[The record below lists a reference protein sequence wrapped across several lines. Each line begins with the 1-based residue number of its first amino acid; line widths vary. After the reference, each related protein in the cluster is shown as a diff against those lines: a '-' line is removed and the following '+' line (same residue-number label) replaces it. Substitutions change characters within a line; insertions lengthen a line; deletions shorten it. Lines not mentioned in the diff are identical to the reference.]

1 MMECSA
7 FHNETSVNCDINF
20 TTYKTPG
27 CGPYCWKG
35 MWVACSALT
44 SIIWL
49 FVLCV
54 PVANRHIQDMRP
66 ATNLRVM
73 HYLVVKPY
81 FWYLNFLV
89 FLVVI
94 YDVIILSQK
103 DQKHVSG
110 SQQVEAGVAVSKLLT
125 VSLIFQLNFTYPP
138 GGNLSPRQLVALSCY
153 YITLLIFVLDYLCK
167 FIELS
172 IRIAYKLY
180 SVNSSASDRELQV
193 FGLMLEVADAVLYK
207 NFTHFFWNKIF
218 RGRSDVLMVYAPDLA
233 QSLGLRL
240 ILNSKSPVK
249 ISLKISHIFPPLQDV
264 CCGGVI
270 LSPPLAK

>member
-1 MMECSA
+1 MLYLMFQIFRLHTLGMFAVFMVECSA
-7 FHNETSVNCDINF
+7 FHNETSVNCNINF

-35 MWVACSALT
+35 MWVASSALT

-54 PVANRHIQDMRP
+54 PVANRHIQGMRP
-66 ATNLRVM
+66 ASNLQVM
-73 HYLVVKPY
+73 RYLVIKPY
-81 FWYLNFLV
+81 FWYLNFIV

-94 YDVIILSQK
+94 YDTIILSQR

-110 SQQVEAGVAVSKLLT
+110 SQQVEAGVVVSKLLT
-125 VSLIFQLNFTYPP
+125 VCLIFQLNFTYPP
-138 GGNLSPRQLVALSCY
+138 SGNLSPRRLIASCY

-167 FIELS
+167 LIELS

-193 FGLMLEVADAVLYK
+193 IGLMLEVADALLYK
-207 NFTHFFWNKIF
+207 YFTHFFWNKIF
-218 RGRSDVLMVYAPDLA
+218 RGRSDVLMIYAPDLA
-233 QSLGLRL
+233 QSLGL
-240 ILNSKSPVK
+240 
-249 ISLKISHIFPPLQDV
+249 
-264 CCGGVI
+264 
-270 LSPPLAK
+270 